1 MSGEEQLLAPL
12 SSKKNLSITRSSTNT
27 GSQNAGASVDFYSI
41 CDLLTDDERQLRDSI
56 RAFGQKE
63 ILPIINTYWERGEF
77 PFELLPKLATLNVT
91 GCTLQGYG
99 CPGMSQTAAGVVF
112 AELARCD
119 GSLNAFLGVVT
130 LAMYSIALFGSE
142 EQKNRWLPALA
153 KLEKVGAFGLT
164 EPDHGS
170 DVIHLETHARRDGNE
185 WVLNGSKRWI
195 GNASF
200 ADVVIVWARTNT
212 GQVNGFLVE
221 KGTPGFK
228 TEVIKEKTSWRAV
241 WQTNI
246 TFENARI
253 PASNRLP
260 KTQNFHDLM
269 QVLHFGRY
277 RIAWSAVG
285 HAMACYEYALAY
297 TKKRKQF
304 GKPLAGFQLV
314 QQKLARMLAE
324 VTSIQTLCFRLGQL
338 MDEGKATAAMVSLAK
353 MQTTLIARQ
362 VAADARDLLGGN
374 GILLEYHVARHKA
387 DIEVL
392 FTAEGADHMQALT
405 VGLDITGQQAF
416 F

>member
-1 MSGEEQLLAPL
+1 MSGKEQLQTHFPGNQH
-12 SSKKNLSITRSSTNT
+12 SSAAHHPSGSSPQHA
-27 GSQNAGASVDFYSI
+27 GSSVDFYAI
-41 CDLLTDDERQLRDSI
+41 CDLLTEEERLLRENV
-56 RAFGQKE
+56 RAFGQRE
-63 ILPIINTYWERGEF
+63 ILPIINAYWEKGEF
-77 PFELLPKLATLNVT
+77 PFELLPRLATLNLT
-91 GCTLQGYG
+91 GCTIQGYG
-99 CPGMSQTAAGVVF
+99 CPGLSQTAAGVIF

-119 GSLNAFLGVVT
+119 GSINAFLGINT
-130 LAMYSIALFGSE
+130 LVMYSIALFGSE
-142 EQKNRWLPALA
+142 EQKNRWLPPLA

-170 DVIHLETHARRDGNE
+170 DVIHLETHARRDGND

-200 ADVVIVWARTNT
+200 ADVVVVWARTNT

-221 KGTPGFK
+221 KGTPGFRA
-228 TEVIKEKTSWRAV
+228 EVMKEKTTWRAV
-241 WQTNI
+241 WQTDI
-246 TFENARI
+246 TCENARI
-253 PASNRLP
+253 PASHRLA

-269 QVLHFGRY
+269 QVLLFGRY

-324 VTSIQTLCFRLGQL
+324 ITSMQTLCLRLGQL
-338 MDEGKATAAMVSLAK
+338 MDEGKATTAMVSLAK
-353 MQTTLIARQ
+353 MQTTLKARQ

-374 GILLEYHVARHKA
+374 GVLLEYHVSRHQA
-387 DIEVL
+387 DLEAL

-405 VGLDITGQQAF
+405 VGLDITGLQAF